1 MTARRA
7 CERDRRARLMRG
19 DRGALTL
26 SYLIIMPVF
35 LLALMLIV
43 QASVW
48 YLAREAALAAAR
60 QGADI
65 ARVHGARPGAGT
77 SAALRFV
84 RSAAPGYLLAPTA
97 SSAGSNRTTIVITV
111 SGRAPTLF
119 PGFPINI
126 SQSARVPVEQFTIP

>member
-1 MTARRA
+1 MTTCRAAARKDRPIT
-7 CERDRRARLMRG
+7 RD

-26 SYLIIMPVF
+26 SYVIIMPVF

-43 QASVW
+43 QASVY

-65 ARVHGARPGAGT
+65 ARVRGASTTAGT

-84 RSAAPGYLLAPTA
+84 RSAASGYLLSPSASAQGSTA
-97 SSAGSNRTTIVITV
+97 RTVVITV
-111 SGRAPTLF
+111 SGRVPAIF
-119 PGFPINI
+119 PGLGIDL
-126 SQSARVPVEQFTIP
+126 SQSARVPVEKFTIP